1 MAQLG
6 IKNKRIAQV
15 LILFLLFFILSTP
28 QTAGPQAR
36 DFFAWV
42 GDQAEAAGTFFDGL
56 FSEDQINSN
65 GPVPSNPMG
74 HAFDRPVLNT

>member
-15 LILFLLFFILSTP
+15 LILFLLFFILSSP

-36 DFFAWV
+36 DFFGWI
-42 GDQAEAAGTFFDGL
+42 GDQAEATGTFFDGL
-56 FSEDQINSN
+56 FSEDQIENSGRTPTN
-65 GPVPSNPMG
+65 LESVFPV
-74 HAFDRPVLNT
+74 R

>member
-15 LILFLLFFILSTP
+15 LILFLLFFILSSP

-36 DFFAWV
+36 DFFGWI
-42 GDQAEAAGTFFDGL
+42 GDQAEATGTFFDGL
-56 FSEDQINSN
+56 FSEDQIENS
-65 GPVPSNPMG
+65 GRTSSEPEPVSPL
-74 HAFDRPVLNT
+74 R